1 MTEAMPGKGVGLLFA
16 AGLRLWFSS
25 ARTIFGGSRVALDLW
40 VELDSEHRLQCLGYS
55 LST

>member
-16 AGLRLWFSS
+16 ARLRLWFSS
-25 ARTIFGGSRVALDLW
+25 ARPILGGSGVALDLW
-40 VELDSEHRLQCLGYS
+40 VELDGEHRLQCLGYS

>member
-16 AGLRLWFSS
+16 AGLRLWLSS
-25 ARTIFGGSRVALDLW
+25 ARTILGGSRAVLDLW